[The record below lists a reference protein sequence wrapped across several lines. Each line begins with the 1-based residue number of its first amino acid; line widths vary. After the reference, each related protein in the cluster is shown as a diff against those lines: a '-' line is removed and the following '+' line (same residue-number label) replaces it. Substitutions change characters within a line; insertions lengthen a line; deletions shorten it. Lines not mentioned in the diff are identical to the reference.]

1 MVEAADLLLRHN
13 LITRNGSEMIY
24 SLNLAYES
32 LRRVQNSGLKSKQ
45 VKELQMIRINKHPLA
60 LRVVIVMASFAFAA
74 VGFSANVNSARIIPK
89 GTVSVIKDG
98 KAVGEFTQEAP
109 LPEGSLLRCEGQC
122 AVRMND
128 VYMVA
133 EPGTVFSVSPMANS
147 NELFVQEGIV
157 YFSINES
164 SRPLQFNTP
173 AGVVTTRQA
182 SLTDAELKGYVRVS
196 GNEAEV
202 GVIEGGT
209 MIVDT
214 PDGEM
219 ALLPGKQ
226 VTLALVDPGTS
237 ISGVAGAA
245 EGSSLGRDVALGV
258 VGTAVIV
265 GAGYGLHK
273 LVQNGGSGGGSSGS
287 PSSP

>member
-1 MVEAADLLLRHN
+1 
-13 LITRNGSEMIY
+13 
-24 SLNLAYES
+24 
-32 LRRVQNSGLKSKQ
+32 
-45 VKELQMIRINKHPLA
+45 
-60 LRVVIVMASFAFAA
+60 
-74 VGFSANVNSARIIPK
+74 
-89 GTVSVIKDG
+89 
-98 KAVGEFTQEAP
+98 
-109 LPEGSLLRCEGQC
+109 
-122 AVRMND
+122 MND

-133 EPGTVFSVSPMANS
+133 EPGTVFSVSPMANR
-147 NELFVQEGIV
+147 NELLVQEGIV

-182 SLTDAELKGYVRVS
+182 SLTDGELRGYVRVS

-202 GVIEGGT
+202 GVLEGGT

-214 PDGEM
+214 PNGEM

-237 ISGVAGAA
+237 ISAVAGAA
-245 EGSSLGRDVALGV
+245 EGSSLGRDIALGV
-258 VGTAVIV
+258 VGTAVILA
-265 GAGYGLHK
+265 GAYGLHK
-273 LVQNGGSGGGSSGS
+273 IGQNGDNSSSSGS